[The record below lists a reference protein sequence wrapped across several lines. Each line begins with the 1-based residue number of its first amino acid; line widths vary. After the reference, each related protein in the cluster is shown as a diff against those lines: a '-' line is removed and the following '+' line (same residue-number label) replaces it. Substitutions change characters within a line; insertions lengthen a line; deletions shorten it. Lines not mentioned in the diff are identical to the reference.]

1 MCQLNDFG
9 AIAALNPGVHAMT
22 DVTGFG
28 LLGHLLEI
36 CENDTLGADV
46 DWHSIPTF
54 PDLQKYLREGCSP
67 GGALRNFESYG
78 QNVGPLD

>member
-22 DVTGFG
+22 DVTGFDPRSS
-28 LLGHLLEI
+28 LEI
-36 CENDTLGADV
+36 CENDALGADV

-67 GGALRNFESYG
+67 AG
-78 QNVGPLD
+78 